1 MNILD
6 QIANYNTLIIL
17 ILFLI
22 LLIMLSLQCYNLI
35 KIKKIDTDYDLN
47 QNNNKTNIIFS
58 EIIGRL
64 SNLTESSSISQN
76 ELIKTLNNR
85 IDNLSRDLNLTMR
98 DNNSKTSESLGEL
111 KKHMDKIDEAQKNI
125 SDLSSEMITLQD
137 ILSNKQTR
145 GVFGE
150 IQLNEIITNILPP
163 SYFSTQDT
171 LSNYSRPD
179 LVIKLPNPPGKIV
192 VDAKFPLESYKK
204 LKASQNKLERQE
216 AIKQFK
222 LDLKKHIKDIK
233 SKYII
238 PGETADSALMFIP
251 SEGVYSEIH
260 SSLEEVI
267 EDSYRSKVWIVSPT
281 TIWALLNTIRG
292 LLKDVSI
299 KKQANIIQKEI
310 INLIDDLARLGI
322 RVKKLQKHFDLANSD
337 LNEVEISTNKLI
349 NLTRKIEKI
358 KIDEN

>member
-1 MNILD
+1 LNILHP
-6 QIANYNTLIIL
+6 IVNNNLIIL
-17 ILFLI
+17 ILICI
-22 LLIMLSLQCYNLI
+22 LLVILCLQCYNMI
-35 KIKKIDTDYDLN
+35 KIKKIDQDYDLSK
-47 QNNNKTNIIFS
+47 NNDKSNIIFS
-58 EIIGRL
+58 EIVGRL

-125 SDLSSEMITLQD
+125 SELSGEMITLQD

-163 SYFSTQDT
+163 SYFSTQET
-171 LSNYSRPD
+171 LSNSSRPD
-179 LVIKLPNPPGKIV
+179 LVIKLPSPPGKIV

-204 LKASQNKLERQE
+204 LKSSQNKLEKQE
-216 AIKQFK
+216 AIKQFR
-222 LDLKKHIKDIK
+222 LDLKKHIKDIS

-251 SEGVYSEIH
+251 SEGVYAEIH
-260 SSLEEVI
+260 SSLEEII
-267 EDSYRSKVWIVSPT
+267 EDSYRCKVWIVSPT

-299 KKQANIIQKEI
+299 KKQANVIQKEI
-310 INLIDDLARLGI
+310 VNLIDDLGRLGL
-322 RVKKLQKHFDLANSD
+322 RVQKLQKHFDLANAD

-349 NLTRKIEKI
+349 NITSKIEKI
-358 KIDEN
+358 RVDEN

>member
-1 MNILD
+1 MDIFNVIINNSGLV
-6 QIANYNTLIIL
+6 ISVLIFTLIIV
-17 ILFLI
+17 LFFQFYYI
-22 LLIMLSLQCYNLI
+22 FN
-35 KIKKIDTDYDLN
+35 IKKNN
-47 QNNNKTNIIFS
+47 QYYKSKNINDKSNLIFS
-58 EIIGRL
+58 EIVGRI
-64 SNLTESSSISQN
+64 SHLTETSSISQN
-76 ELIKTLNNR
+76 ELIKTLNHR
-85 IDNLSRDLNLTMR
+85 IDNLSRDLNLTMQN
-98 DNNSKTSESLGEL
+98 NNSKTSESLGEL

-125 SDLSSEMITLQD
+125 SELSSEMITLQD

-145 GVFGE
+145 GAFGE

-163 SYFSTQDT
+163 SYYSTQET
-171 LSNYSRPD
+171 LSNSSRPD
-179 LVIKLPNPPGKIV
+179 LVIKLPSPAGKIV
-192 VDAKFPLESYKK
+192 VDAKFPLESFKK
-204 LKASQNKLERQE
+204 LKNSKTQLEKQE
-216 AIKQFK
+216 AIRQFR

-260 SSLEEVI
+260 SSLEDII
-267 EDSYRSKVWIVSPT
+267 EESFRSKVWIVSPT

-310 INLIDDLARLGI
+310 VNLIEDLGRLGL
-322 RVKKLQKHFDLANSD
+322 RVQKLQKHFEHVTSD

-349 NLTRKIEKI
+349 NVSKKIEKI
-358 KIDEN
+358 KIDDD